1 MEIIAFIIFA
11 IVILILFLI
20 TINNVML
27 IAIKQNKMKKA
38 SAISYMIISIFSGIA
53 ISSFLIWTFFI
64 S

>member
-1 MEIIAFIIFA
+1 MEIKAFMIFA

-27 IAIKQNKMKKA
+27 FAFKHNKMKKGL
-38 SAISYMIISIFSGIA
+38 AISYMIISIFSGIA
-53 ISSFLIWTFFI
+53 ISSFLIWKFFI